1 MQDPFALRYT
11 EGVHQIA
18 EGLTLEWLDEGKIHV
33 VTFYDVKR
41 ETMDIS
47 NELTISIIQGLIVN
61 NEPYLSVQDISGMIL
76 TPYVRSK
83 GAEVFSVLKETNI
96 EGTVIF
102 LLGANSP
109 FSPIAKFFLTA
120 TNRLFRQK
128 VQLYFETDREKALA
142 RLRAVLKSHPN
153 QS

>member
-18 EGLTLEWLDEGKIHV
+18 DGLTLEWLDEGKISIL
-33 VTFYDVKR
+33 TFYNVKR

-47 NELTISIIQGLIVN
+47 NELNINIIQGLTVN
-61 NEPYLSVQDISGMIL
+61 NELYLNIQDISDMVL

-83 GAEVFSVLKETNI
+83 GAEVFNVLKETGI
-96 EGTVIF
+96 EGAVVF

-120 TNRLFRQK
+120 TNRLFRHK
-128 VQLYFETDREKALA
+128 VQIYFETDREKALA
-142 RLRAVLKSHPN
+142 RLRAAYQHYHN